1 MQAES
6 DDELNAIHANAA
18 AAPYALDLCAHEDL
32 LEDESPPAEED
43 AELPTLQEGTWVIV
57 RRHNKEQVGQ
67 VVEDKCDDK
76 QQSIKVHP
84 WVDGNLQSGIVKC
97 RRKKVIRVLKMN
109 ADGEPALPP
118 VDGDASGGEQEQE
131 QEEQEEQEEE
141 GEEEEEEEEEEQPK
155 KKRARKQKVEVD
167 HKEACTSGRVW
178 AMEQLKLNKYK
189 SASSL
194 SDMAQPDLVRMGT
207 DDKMLARNSK
217 TPATVDGGVCMH
229 NTLLGRALSY
239 SNGLADNLQWRNV
252 FASILVMM
260 LTTANNNK
268 YCDLKSLKAYVSG
281 NAHYNVKG
289 HLCRDVMK
297 LDHQDAEAKEYVRS
311 MYTMLE
317 GALTGS
323 APAKAVVGNP
333 E

>member
-1 MQAES
+1 
-6 DDELNAIHANAA
+6 
-18 AAPYALDLCAHEDL
+18 
-32 LEDESPPAEED
+32 
-43 AELPTLQEGTWVIV
+43 
-57 RRHNKEQVGQ
+57 
-67 VVEDKCDDK
+67 
-76 QQSIKVHP
+76 
-84 WVDGNLQSGIVKC
+84 
-97 RRKKVIRVLKMN
+97 
-109 ADGEPALPP
+109 
-118 VDGDASGGEQEQE
+118 
-131 QEEQEEQEEE
+131 
-141 GEEEEEEEEEEQPK
+141 
-155 KKRARKQKVEVD
+155 
-167 HKEACTSGRVW
+167 
-178 AMEQLKLNKYK
+178 MEQLKLNKYK